1 MMRNTRKGS
10 RSRRSDTLGIAAHI
24 ELLAGIAGETVHLG
38 LPAEPAGQ
46 PGLHLQPL
54 ELREAGPAR
63 AAGWQP
69 VDALAAHLVTATG
82 KDALQTL
89 SILSEA
95 ALAAHEDRRVLC
107 DLIPPPA
114 TLWQALGVVPRP
126 SWTLLVP
133 LVKPRAAI
141 HGPPVTTP
149 LSLGFSNLVPI
160 VGQVVTAG
168 GRPLAG
174 IRLSAPGLAAPART
188 DAAGRFRIHVPADA
202 RPTHLTAALRS
213 GATSLPL
220 SPGDQPQILVIP
232 SPPET

>member
-1 MMRNTRKGS
+1 MRNTLTRP
-10 RSRRSDTLGIAAHI
+10 RTRRSDTLGIATHAK
-24 ELLAGIAGETVHLG
+24 LLSGIASEPVHLG
-38 LPAEPAGQ
+38 LPAKPVGQ

-82 KDALQTL
+82 KDALQSL
-89 SILSEA
+89 SILSQA
-95 ALAAHEDRRVLC
+95 ALAAQEDGRVLC
-107 DLIPPPA
+107 DLIPPSA
-114 TLWQALGVVPRP
+114 VMWQALGVMPRP

-133 LVKPRAAI
+133 LVKPRTTI

-174 IRLSAPGLAAPART
+174 IRLSAAGLAAPART
-188 DAAGRFRIHVPADA
+188 DAQGRFRIHVPADA

-213 GATSLPL
+213 GTTSLPL
-220 SPGDQPQILVIP
+220 SPGDQPQTLVIP
-232 SPPET
+232 PPPET